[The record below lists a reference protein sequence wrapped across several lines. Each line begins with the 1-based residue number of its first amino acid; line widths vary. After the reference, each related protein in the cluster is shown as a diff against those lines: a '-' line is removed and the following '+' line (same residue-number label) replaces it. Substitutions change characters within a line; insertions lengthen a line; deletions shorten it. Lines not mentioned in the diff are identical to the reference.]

1 MPEVSPFQPA
11 DAAFAD
17 RVRDSFARQTVMASL
32 GARIERIDAGEVELA
47 MPYHRGFCQ
56 QHGFLHAGTVT
67 TVLDSACGY
76 AAYSLMPADAAVLS
90 IEFKINLLSPAKGEY
105 FRFVGQVVKA
115 GRTITNV
122 RGQAYGN
129 DGGREK
135 LIATMDGT
143 MMTVRDRAGI
153 SG

>member
-1 MPEVSPFQPA
+1 MAESPRFQTA

-17 RVRDSFARQTVMASL
+17 RVRDSFERQTAMSSL
-32 GARIERIDAGEVELA
+32 GAQIVRVEAGEVELG
-47 MPYHRGFCQ
+47 MPYHPAYCQ

-90 IEFKINLLSPAKGEY
+90 IEFKINLLSPAKGEH
-105 FRFVGQVVKA
+105 FRFVGRVVKA

-122 RGQAYGN
+122 RGEAF
-129 DGGREK
+129 GREGGKEK
-135 LIATMDGT
+135 LVATMDGT
-143 MMTVRDRAGI
+143 MMTLRERTGLAG
-153 SG
+153 